1 MADSFLFYDL
11 ETFGQDP
18 RRTRISQFAAIR
30 TDADLNEIDTP
41 VSFFVRP
48 ADDLLP
54 SPMATLVTG
63 ITPQQ
68 ALAEGI
74 SEAEAFDR
82 INEQLSRPGTC
93 ALGYN
98 TLRFDDE
105 FVRYGLFRNFH
116 DPYEREWRNGNSRWD
131 LLDMLRL
138 MRAMR
143 PDGIQWPLREDG
155 ATSFKL
161 EHLAEANHVREGDAH
176 EALSDVR
183 ATIGMARLF
192 KQSQPRLWDYALKL
206 RDKRFVGGLLDVAAM
221 KPVLHISMR
230 YPASRLCAAP
240 VLPLA
245 VHPTINNRVIV
256 FDLEGE
262 IDDLLELPAEVIAQ
276 RLYMR
281 ASELPE
287 GAARV
292 PLKEVHLNKVPALIA
307 WNHLRADDHARL
319 GLDVA
324 AIEAKVERLRAF
336 APQLAEKARQVYNQP
351 RAATVADVDASL
363 YDGFLGNGDKPLL
376 ALARTTAPEQLAA
389 LEGRFR
395 DPRLPELLFRYRAR
409 NHPDSL
415 ASPERQRWQDY
426 RRQRLLGDGGLA
438 PGVIGRFSGQ
448 CIQLLLVLG
457 PAPAGD
463 AVSTYFS
470 DASFKFLRS
479 LARHNDKAWFND
491 HRQQYEDHVR
501 QPFLRLLG
509 DLQPALAEVSEHF
522 RADTRGV
529 GGSLFRIHR
538 DARFSNDKSP
548 YKTWQGARLFHERRR
563 EVAAPSFYV
572 HLQPGESFV
581 GAGLWHPE
589 PETQRRVRHFILDNP
604 GSWKAAAHAPA
615 LRKRFDFEESEKLVR
630 PPRGFPADFE
640 FIDDLKHR
648 NWVMWR
654 SLDDATMTGP
664 RLLSTLGK
672 DLAGLGPFVDYLCAA
687 LDLEF

>member
-18 RRTRISQFAAIR
+18 RRTRISQYAAIR

-161 EHLAEANHVREGDAH
+161 EHLAEANNVREGDAH

-256 FDLEGE
+256 FDLEG
-262 IDDLLELPAEVIAQ
+262 DRRPAGTAGRGDRTAPVHARQ
-276 RLYMR
+276 RAAR
-281 ASELPE
+281 RRGA
-287 GAARV
+287 GAA
-292 PLKEVHLNKVPALIA
+292 E
-307 WNHLRADDHARL
+307 
-319 GLDVA
+319 G
-324 AIEAKVERLRAF
+324 
-336 APQLAEKARQVYNQP
+336 
-351 RAATVADVDASL
+351 S
-363 YDGFLGNGDKPLL
+363 
-376 ALARTTAPEQLAA
+376 APEQGAGADRLEPPARRRPRAPRPGRGRDRGQGGTPARVRPAAGREGPPGLQPAPRRHRGRRRCLAV
-389 LEGRFR
+389 R
-395 DPRLPELLFRYRAR
+395 RLP
-409 NHPDSL
+409 
-415 ASPERQRWQDY
+415 RQR
-426 RRQRLLGDGGLA
+426 RQA
-438 PGVIGRFSGQ
+438 AACPGAHHRAGAAGRAGRP
-448 CIQLLLVLG
+448 LPR
-457 PAPAGD
+457 PAPAGA
-463 AVSTYFS
+463 AVPLPRAQPS
-470 DASFKFLRS
+470 
-479 LARHNDKAWFND
+479 
-491 HRQQYEDHVR
+491 R
-501 QPFLRLLG
+501 QP
-509 DLQPALAEVSEHF
+509 
-522 RADTRGV
+522 RAG
-529 GGSLFRIHR
+529 
-538 DARFSNDKSP
+538 
-548 YKTWQGARLFHERRR
+548 
-563 EVAAPSFYV
+563 
-572 HLQPGESFV
+572 
-581 GAGLWHPE
+581 
-589 PETQRRVRHFILDNP
+589 
-604 GSWKAAAHAPA
+604 
-615 LRKRFDFEESEKLVR
+615 
-630 PPRGFPADFE
+630 
-640 FIDDLKHR
+640 
-648 NWVMWR
+648 
-654 SLDDATMTGP
+654 
-664 RLLSTLGK
+664 
-672 DLAGLGPFVDYLCAA
+672 
-687 LDLEF
+687 